1 MPSSATPFCPHF
13 SNPCYGGLHS
23 HTTKKTFINPANW
36 KCYFNSLGTIYQCH
50 FLRLPQFFLS
60 KEPYAFLSHFK
71 SKGISVFLTHHKG
84 QASLENNLHPLGS
97 IFFQNLGVAKHEPFM
112 LVKRNIA
119 YSGSLNE

>member
-1 MPSSATPFCPHF
+1 MPSSWLPHSF
-13 SNPCYGGLHS
+13 YP
-23 HTTKKTFINPANW
+23 KTRM
-36 KCYFNSLGTIYQCH
+36 L
-50 FLRLPQFFLS
+50 
-60 KEPYAFLSHFK
+60 LSHFK

-97 IFFQNLGVAKHEPFM
+97 IFFQNLGAAKHEPFM

>member
-1 MPSSATPFCPHF
+1 MVAYTATYKKNIYKSSELEVLFQFTLNHLAMPF
-13 SNPCYGGLHS
+13 S
-23 HTTKKTFINPANW
+23 W
-36 KCYFNSLGTIYQCH
+36 
-50 FLRLPQFFLS
+50 LPQFFLS

-71 SKGISVFLTHHKG
+71 SKGISVFFTHHKG

-112 LVKRNIA
+112 LVKRNKA

>member
-1 MPSSATPFCPHF
+1 MEVLFQCTVNHFSMPSSWLPHSF
-13 SNPCYGGLHS
+13 YP
-23 HTTKKTFINPANW
+23 KTRM
-36 KCYFNSLGTIYQCH
+36 L
-50 FLRLPQFFLS
+50 
-60 KEPYAFLSHFK
+60 FLSHFK

-97 IFFQNLGVAKHEPFM
+97 IFFQNLGAAKHEPFM

>member
-1 MPSSATPFCPHF
+1 MFISIHCEPFPNAIF
-13 SNPCYGGLHS
+13 LAS
-23 HTTKKTFINPANW
+23 TFI
-36 KCYFNSLGTIYQCH
+36 
-50 FLRLPQFFLS
+50 LS
-60 KEPYAFLSHFK
+60 KDPYAFLSHFK